1 MLLALPKRRGDEVDN
16 SRSVGMGLHPVGLQF
31 SNKCD
36 CWPMGHVGPRGENS
50 RPMGTCDIYSL
61 LKKKRCAIY
70 THYIISRMLLII
82 YRSSI

>member
-31 SNKCD
+31 SNKCY

-50 RPMGTCDIYSL
+50 RPMGMCDIYSL
-61 LKKKRCAIY
+61 LKKKKMCDVY
-70 THYIISRMLLII
+70 SLYNK
-82 YRSSI
+82 